1 MAIEQHDPHRNGREY
16 AHAAFQPAMDPS
28 VEQQLWQQLQERLSQ
43 EFDAAQLLRPGAAVE
58 MEVRRVAHE
67 VVSAAR
73 KRAAMQGTRIIADP
87 ERYEHVLV
95 ARALGMGYLAPF
107 MDDPLI
113 EEITINGSRVH
124 VYRDGHKELVEHLV
138 PDPAETLHLVKR
150 AIGARGAR
158 LDESSPEVEVS
169 LPDGSRLTAVIPPM
183 TNVIR
188 VTIRRFVVRA
198 QRLETLVEFGM
209 LERDPAA
216 FCDAAV
222 RAGVNVLVA
231 GPMGSGKTTFLNC
244 LGACIPPSERII
256 SIEDT
261 PELTLFKTHP
271 DCVPLYGR
279 TSNVEGV
286 GAITYRKLIR
296 TALRLRGTRIIV
308 GEVRGP
314 EALDMLVAMATGHE
328 GSMGTIHSESP
339 RGALDQLITFAQM
352 AEEHLGREA
361 LSHMVGR
368 RVELVIQL
376 RLEDGRR
383 RVASIFEVTGP
394 GEGGGTEG
402 HDVWTTDDDGRLRW
416 TGIRP
421 RCMGKLE
428 RRGIDYSFPLI
439 PRDRVH
445 ARRNDET
452 AAYQ

>member
-1 MAIEQHDPHRNGREY
+1 MAVEPQLPRTAGIEY
-16 AHAAFQPAMDPS
+16 AHAAFRAVVDPAT
-28 VEQQLWQQLQERLSQ
+28 EQQLWQQLQDRLSQ
-43 EFDAAQLLRPGAAVE
+43 EFDAAQLLRPGPAVE
-58 MEVRRVAHE
+58 AEVRRLAHE
-67 VVSAAR
+67 VVSASR
-73 KRAAMQGTRIIADP
+73 KRAAMQGLRVLSDP
-87 ERYEHVLV
+87 ERYEQVLV

-113 EEITINGSRVH
+113 EEITINGSRVQI
-124 VYRDGHKELVEHLV
+124 YRNGQKELVEHLV

-150 AIGARGAR
+150 AIGPRGAH

-188 VTIRRFVVRA
+188 VSIRRFVVRA

-216 FCDAAV
+216 FCEAAV

-244 LGACIPPSERII
+244 LGACIPPNERII

-261 PELTLFKTHP
+261 PELTLYKNHP

-328 GSMGTIHSESP
+328 GSMGTIHAESP
-339 RGALDQLITFAQM
+339 RGAIDQLITFAQM

-361 LSHMVGR
+361 LLHMAGR

-376 RLEDGRR
+376 RLDEGRR

-394 GEGGGTEG
+394 GEGAGVEG
-402 HDVWTTDDDGRLRW
+402 HDLWTTDERGRLRW

-421 RCMGKLE
+421 RCEWKFD
-428 RRGIDYSFPLI
+428 RRGVSYSFPHVQLQ
-439 PRDRVH
+439 DS
-445 ARRNDET
+445 AG
-452 AAYQ
+452 AYAHPGGRA